1 MQKLSNLKEEEK
13 ARKERIKK
21 FTKQIHEFEQRIAHP
36 PEVEDLSAL
45 NEELVSVV
53 FSIRQV
59 LVTG

>member
-53 FSIRQV
+53 FSIH
-59 LVTG
+59 